1 MFAESGEVII
11 LKDKIN
17 AFSKGHPE
25 LWKFVKFNIS
35 VFITSAL
42 DIISYLF
49 LLYFVFKG
57 GKDIPLPDNAL
68 LSLLGIKY
76 KGYLISYLISTSIGY
91 ISAYLINRKITFH
104 SDINPVYSS
113 VMYLILAVF
122 NILVSSYIGSVFG
135 AFMQSN
141 NLSTPIAEAV
151 AKFII
156 INIPTLWTYPVERYV
171 IQLRRKA
178 KPIKFIASDL
188 DGTLLSSDTCVSK
201 DNLAA
206 MDRLSES
213 GIKTILLTG
222 RTFYEIPTELR
233 ESRGVEYI
241 IYSDGAA
248 IYNKGKG
255 LIQYLYIPDETAKRI
270 FAVLSEYQTFIEV
283 YSNGVPFVESSK
295 FSPEQFDYYGIDS
308 SFVPEMYKSRQKTES
323 LAALLD
329 NGAYKTELFDVFFR
343 EPKEKEECR
352 EKLHNLFGDISITSS
367 LTNNL
372 EICAPLVSKGAAL
385 ESLCG
390 RLGIDIRSVA
400 VVGDSENDI
409 TSFKTQA
416 KKYAVSNA
424 CEEIKSS
431 ADKIIC
437 SNDENIM
444 CYFERELAQ

>member
-1 MFAESGEVII
+1 M
-11 LKDKIN
+11 
-17 AFSKGHPE
+17 
-25 LWKFVKFNIS
+25 
-35 VFITSAL
+35 
-42 DIISYLF
+42 
-49 LLYFVFKG
+49 
-57 GKDIPLPDNAL
+57 
-68 LSLLGIKY
+68 
-76 KGYLISYLISTSIGY
+76 
-91 ISAYLINRKITFH
+91 
-104 SDINPVYSS
+104 
-113 VMYLILAVF
+113 
-122 NILVSSYIGSVFG
+122 
-135 AFMQSN
+135 
-141 NLSTPIAEAV
+141 
-151 AKFII
+151 
-156 INIPTLWTYPVERYV
+156 
-171 IQLRRKA
+171 
-178 KPIKFIASDL
+178 
-188 DGTLLSSDTCVSK
+188 
-201 DNLAA
+201 
-206 MDRLSES
+206 
-213 GIKTILLTG
+213 
-222 RTFYEIPTELR
+222 
-233 ESRGVEYI
+233 
-241 IYSDGAA
+241 
-248 IYNKGKG
+248 
-255 LIQYLYIPDETAKRI
+255 
-270 FAVLSEYQTFIEV
+270 

-295 FSPEQFDYYGIDS
+295 FSQEQFDYYGIDS

-424 CEEIKSS
+424 CEEIKNL